1 MANMSDERAKKF
13 QWISLAYL
21 LLFMLAVFSPSLVN
35 KDYFGIIEA
44 NVEELL
50 IFLFGLSGIAI
61 FMLYE
66 RLMEK
71 KEKENQEMQSACES
85 AKKELVSSYQ
95 YIGSVNRQLEVLK
108 KLVNDTSVSMYD
120 QVKLS
125 KDLLKSLVTAASVS
139 FGGAPTLLRFVHL
152 EKLRTDREFVHPNG
166 NTNVALPFKVS
177 NKDLKNAHDLGEVTR
192 ITYEDKSLVL
202 VPSDRRN
209 GDLKA
214 FLVVQDA
221 SQEGVEFD
229 ASVLKVF
236 VNQAELVYRALR
248 GDVDFVAEGAPLE
261 QVEAVTKATEGE
273 IE

>member
-1 MANMSDERAKKF
+1 M
-13 QWISLAYL
+13 AYL
-21 LLFMLAVFSPSLVN
+21 VLFMLAVFSPSFVN
-35 KDYFGIIEA
+35 QSYFGIREA
-44 NVEELL
+44 NLEEIL

-71 KEKENQEMQSACES
+71 KEKENQEMLDACEH

-120 QVKLS
+120 QAKLS

-139 FGGAPTLLRFVHL
+139 YGGAPALLRFVHL
-152 EKLRTDREFVHPNG
+152 DKLRTDREFVHPNG
-166 NTNVALPFKVS
+166 NTNKVLPFNVS
-177 NKDLKNAHDLGEVTR
+177 NKDLKYAHDQGSVTR
-192 ITYEDKSLVL
+192 ITTGNKSLVL

-214 FLVVQDA
+214 FLVVQDPYQDG
-221 SQEGVEFD
+221 SEFD

-248 GDVDFVAEGAPLE
+248 RDVDFIAESAPMD
-261 QVEAVTKATEGE
+261 QVEAVTRVTEGE

>member
-1 MANMSDERAKKF
+1 MSDERARKF

-21 LLFMLAVFSPSLVN
+21 VLFMLAVFSPSFVN
-35 KDYFGIIEA
+35 KSYFGVSES

-50 IFLFGLSGIAI
+50 IFIFGLSGIAI

-71 KEKENQEMQSACES
+71 KEKENQEMIDACEH

-120 QVKLS
+120 QAKLS

-139 FGGAPTLLRFVHL
+139 FGGAPSLLRFVYL
-152 EKLRTDREFVHPNG
+152 EKLRTDREFMHPNG
-166 NTNVALPFKVS
+166 NVNKSLPFNVS
-177 NKDLKNAHDLGEVTR
+177 NKDLKAAHDQGSITKVTQDGKQL
-192 ITYEDKSLVL
+192 IL
-202 VPSDRRN
+202 VPSDSRN
-209 GDLKA
+209 ANMKA
-214 FLVVQDA
+214 FLII
-221 SQEGVEFD
+221 QELPGSEFD
-229 ASVLKVF
+229 VSVLKVF

-248 GDVDFVAEGAPLE
+248 KDVDFASEAAPLE
-261 QVEAVTKATEGE
+261 QVEVVTRNVKGE